1 MATQGFQAIAKARRL
16 LVATSMGL
24 LTALAAA
31 QTQTQTAPPPVESF
45 FQHPA
50 VLQAKLSPSGRS
62 LAISTSRGGQR
73 VGLVVLELDAAIR
86 ARRVAAFNDAD
97 ITRFDWVGEESLVF
111 QVHDL
116 QAGSGMDYERAPGL
130 YAVRADGSQLRMLVR
145 RRGEMLREASSA
157 GRREPLDWNHSLLHI
172 PDSGP
177 LAGSA
182 EILIGEWVYKADRPE
197 HVRPLWLDTS
207 TGRTRSADVGERS
220 PTRVSQWLFDP
231 SGRARLAVEQIE
243 DKARYHWRDLEKGW
257 QPLAE
262 APLLKL
268 PYEPFSVDD
277 AGTLYVRRAAGKE
290 GYQALYRYDFKA
302 GQVEKDPVA
311 STPGFDFA
319 GDLISDAGQT
329 LGLRVATDAETTVWF
344 APAMRRFQ
352 AEIDASL
359 PGTINH
365 ISCRR
370 CGEPDMVALIHAY
383 SDREPGRYWLYHAA
397 SKRLQAVSTVV
408 DGVDPRQSASVDFQR
423 IKARDGR
430 DLPVWIT
437 LPRGVAPG
445 QPAPAVVMVHG
456 GPWVRGGHW
465 RWEAEAQ
472 FLASR
477 GYLVISPEFR
487 GSTGYGEAHFRAGWK
502 QWGQAM
508 QDDVADALLW
518 ARAQGL
524 ADPQRACIAG
534 ASYGGYATLMGLIRH
549 PELYRCGIAWVAVTD
564 MQLLLEGSSWVSD
577 DTSEV
582 ARRHTLPEM
591 IGDLK
596 TDAALLRE
604 VSPVLQA
611 ARIKAP
617 LMLAFGS
624 EDQRVPLAHGL
635 RMRDALRAAGREPE
649 WIVYAGEGHGWRK
662 TENRVDFY
670 KRVERFLAQHLGQ
683 P

>member
-1 MATQGFQAIAKARRL
+1 MATQGFLQAIAQARRL

-24 LTALAAA
+24 LAALATA
-31 QTQTQTAPPPVESF
+31 QTQPAPPPVESF

-97 ITRFDWVGEESLVF
+97 ITRFDWVGEDGLVF
-111 QVHDL
+111 QVRDL
-116 QAGSGMDYERAPGL
+116 QAGSGMDYRRAPGL
-130 YAVRADGSQLRMLVR
+130 YAVRADGSQLRTLVR
-145 RRGEMLREASSA
+145 RRGEFIREVSSA
-157 GRREPLDWNHSLLHI
+157 GRREPLEWNHSLLHI

-177 LAGSA
+177 LAGSS
-182 EILIGEWVYKADRPE
+182 EILIGEWVFKADRPE
-197 HVRPLWLDTS
+197 HIRPLWLDTS
-207 TGRTRSADVGERS
+207 TGRTRSADLGERS

-231 SGRARLAVEQIE
+231 SGRARFAVEQIE
-243 DKARYHWRDLEKGW
+243 DKARYHWRDLDKGW
-257 QPLAE
+257 QQLAE

-277 AGTLYVRRAAGKE
+277 AGTFYVRRASGAA

-302 GQVEKDPVA
+302 GQVEKEAVV

-319 GDLISDAGQT
+319 GSLLSDAGKT
-329 LGLRVATDAETTVWF
+329 LGLRLETDAETTVWF
-344 APAMRRFQ
+344 SPAMRSFQ

-383 SDREPGRYWLYHAA
+383 SDRDPGRYWLYHAA
-397 SKRLQAVSTVV
+397 SKRLQAVSTVI
-408 DGVDPRQSASVDFQR
+408 DGVDPRQSASVDFKR

-430 DLPVWIT
+430 DLPVWLT

-465 RWEAEAQ
+465 RWQAEAQ

-502 QWGQAM
+502 QWGRAM

-518 ARAQGL
+518 AREQGL

-534 ASYGGYATLMGLIRH
+534 ASYGGYAALMGLIRQ

-596 TDAALLRE
+596 SDAAMLHE

-649 WIVYAGEGHGWRK
+649 WITYPGEGHGWRK

-670 KRVERFLAQHLGQ
+670 KRVERFLGQHLGQ